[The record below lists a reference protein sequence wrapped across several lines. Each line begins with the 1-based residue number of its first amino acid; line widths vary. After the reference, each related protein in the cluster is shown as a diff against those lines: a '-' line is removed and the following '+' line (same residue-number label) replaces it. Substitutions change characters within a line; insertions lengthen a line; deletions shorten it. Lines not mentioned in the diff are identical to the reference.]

1 VNPSERIRRRPCAR
15 LAICALLAI
24 IGLMPLAGDVCAIAC
39 AAAPAAADHP
49 SMASATPVCHEHANV
64 QRESGAWG
72 SAPACDHQAI
82 GVVQA
87 VQTIGDSSHHVN
99 DVRAAILHTHL
110 PGAEPGPRVTRS
122 DSPPSALATRTRLA
136 LRI

>member
-15 LAICALLAI
+15 LAICALLGI

-49 SMASATPVCHEHANV
+49 ASATPVCHEHANV